1 MYLLIQR
8 VYSFFTYTL
17 VVPAVK
23 MAEKVVDALER
34 FLSDVTIVIAPVAN
48 QSNFDAVRDDAVR
61 TLFDS
66 RFPLRKV
73 NFKLLMITKNTS
85 KVHSFEISSSWL
97 LNYKTLIVLFKFL
110 VEVKVNFYTVVL
122 VINKTFNYTLLI

>member
-1 MYLLIQR
+1 MNLLIQR

-34 FLSDVTIVIAPVAN
+34 FLSDVTKVIAPVAN

-61 TLFDS
+61 TLFDL
-66 RFPLRKV
+66 RFPLCKV
-73 NFKLLMITKNTS
+73 NEQF
-85 KVHSFEISSSWL
+85 
-97 LNYKTLIVLFKFL
+97 
-110 VEVKVNFYTVVL
+110 
-122 VINKTFNYTLLI
+122 